1 MPPPPTQTLL
11 TAAVDHRIVSRLVE
25 GFDAWWQP
33 PAAVAAAVLLT
44 GFVTTINRRD
54 TAELAGPLRWLL
66 TTLRLLTVAVVA
78 VACLDL
84 QRIAEHE
91 VVMPSRVAVL
101 IDTSAS
107 MSLPAAT
114 GEGQASRVERA
125 RDILIEGGLLP
136 ALQRRHEV
144 SVWRFDAD
152 AEPLTVLPRMR
163 QGDTPPAGESG
174 QPLDWQAATVARG
187 FETRLGEAL
196 AKAVE
201 REPASVLAGVVVL
214 SDGGNNSGI
223 DPLNVA
229 DRLAAAEVAA
239 LAVGI
244 GSETLPANVRIAD
257 MLAPARVFPGDTFT
271 VTAYLQAQGREGER
285 VAVELRETASPPG
298 GPGRPGDG
306 RLIDTREARLA
317 ADGDLMAI
325 RFDVPGLVTT
335 GSRSLSVR
343 LIPETPDRNTDDDSQ
358 TAAVEVVDRVTRVL
372 LMAGGP
378 SREYQFLRNV
388 LHRDASFEVDVL
400 LGTATAGISQDAHR
414 ILDAFPPSDEALA
427 EYDAVVAI
435 DYDWGSLDPV
445 DWTRLERW
453 VARESGGL
461 VFVAGG
467 IHMDDWLGDPRAT
480 PLRGLFPV
488 EFRRPGQLPLGGGGS
503 REEPLPLDF
512 TADGGDAEFLWL
524 APGRDRSRSV
534 WAEFPGVYACFP
546 AERAKPGGTV
556 YARVRPDGGAGED
569 RRIYLAGQLYGGG
582 NVFYVGSG
590 ELWRLREIDDAC
602 YDRLMPQIVRHVS
615 QGRLMRGTQR
625 VRLLVD
631 RDRHPVGGTVQLRL
645 VMADEPRLAAG
656 RPPVCRAIGPEE
668 TIVTVPLEVEPD
680 RPGTL
685 QGSFVAVREGAWRI
699 EVDPAAGLTEEP
711 LMHRIQVQ
719 LPDRE
724 LVRPRLDRPLLEQLA
739 SRTGGVAR
747 FPQPSDWSTAI
758 ADELAARLPDRSR
771 REYETGPPDD
781 DFKRQLNTVLLAAG
795 VGFLCLEWVV
805 RRLAK
810 LA

>member
-1 MPPPPTQTLL
+1 MPPLPAQTLL
-11 TAAVDHRIVSRLVE
+11 TAVVDHRIVSRLVE

-44 GFVTTINRRD
+44 GFVITINRRD

-66 TTLRLLTVAVVA
+66 ATLRLLTVAVVA
-78 VACLDL
+78 IACLDL

-91 VVMPSRVAVL
+91 VVMPSRVSVL
-101 IDTSAS
+101 VDTSGS

-114 GEGQASRVERA
+114 GEGQASRVEQA
-125 RDILIEGGLLP
+125 REILEAGGLLL
-136 ALQRRHEV
+136 ALRRRHEV

-152 AEPLTVLPRMR
+152 AEPLTVLPRTG
-163 QGDTPPAGESG
+163 QDNDSPAADTGPPS
-174 QPLDWQAATVARG
+174 DWQAATVARG

-196 AKAVE
+196 ATAVE

-214 SDGGNNSGI
+214 TDGGNNAGI
-223 DPLNVA
+223 DPLSVA
-229 DRLAAAEVAA
+229 DRLAAAKVAT
-239 LAVGI
+239 LTVGI

-257 MLAPARVFPGDTFT
+257 MIAPARVFPGDTFT

-285 VAVELRETASPPG
+285 VAVELRETAGPPG

-317 ADGDLMAI
+317 ADGELVAI
-325 RFDVPGLVTT
+325 RFDVPGLATA
-335 GSRSLSVR
+335 GSRSLSIRAV
-343 LIPETPDRNTDDDSQ
+343 PAKPDRNTDDDSQ
-358 TAAVEVVDRVTRVL
+358 TVAVEVVDRVTRVL

-388 LHRDASFEVDVL
+388 LHRDASFEIAVL
-400 LGTATAGISQDAHR
+400 LGTAAAGMSQDAHR
-414 ILDAFPPSDEALA
+414 ILDVFPPSDEALA
-427 EYDAVVAI
+427 AYDAVVAI
-435 DYDWGSLDPV
+435 DYDWGAVDPAG
-445 DWTRLERW
+445 WTRLERW

-480 PLRGLFPV
+480 PLRGLCPV

-556 YARVRPDGGAGED
+556 YARVSPAGGAGED

-582 NVFYVGSG
+582 NVLYVGSG
-590 ELWRLREIDDAC
+590 ELWRLREIDEAC
-602 YDRLMPQIVRHVS
+602 YERLMPQLVRHVS

-656 RPPVCRAIGPEE
+656 RPPVCRAIGPDE
-668 TIVTVPLEVEPD
+668 TTVTVPLEAEPD

-685 QGSFVAVREGAWRI
+685 QGSFVAGREGAWRI
-699 EVDPAAGLTEEP
+699 EVEPAAGLTEQP
-711 LMHRIQVQ
+711 LVHRIQVQ

-747 FPQPSDWSTAI
+747 FPKPADWSPAL
-758 ADELAARLPDRSR
+758 AAELAATLPDRSR
-771 REYETGPPDD
+771 REYETGPPDA

-795 VGFLCLEWVV
+795 VGFLCLEWVI

>member
-1 MPPPPTQTLL
+1 MPLLPTCSLL
-11 TAAVDHRIVSRLVE
+11 AAAVEHRIVSRLVE

-33 PAAVAAAVLLT
+33 PAAVAAAVLLAA
-44 GFVTTINRRD
+44 FVITINRRD
-54 TAELAGPLRWLL
+54 TAELARPLRWLL
-66 TTLRLLTVAVVA
+66 AALRLLTVAAVV

-84 QRIAEHE
+84 QRIADHE

-107 MSLPAAT
+107 MSLPATT
-114 GEGQASRVERA
+114 GEGQASRAEQA
-125 RDILIEGGLLP
+125 RDILEAGGLLP
-136 ALQRRHEV
+136 ALRRRNEV
-144 SVWRFDAD
+144 SVWRFDVD
-152 AEPLTVLPRMR
+152 AEPLTVLPRTR
-163 QGDTPPAGESG
+163 AGDEPPAADDGS
-174 QPLDWQAATVARG
+174 PPDWRKATVARG

-214 SDGGNNSGI
+214 SDGGNNAGL

-229 DRLAAAEVAA
+229 DRLAAARVPA

-257 MLAPARVFPGDTFT
+257 MIAPARVFPGDTFT

-285 VAVELRETASPPG
+285 VAVELREMA
-298 GPGRPGDG
+298 GPSAAPDRPAAG

-317 ADGDLMAI
+317 ADGDLVAI
-325 RFDVPGLVTT
+325 RFDVPGLAAA

-343 LIPETPDRNTDDDSQ
+343 LIPETPDRNVDDDLQ
-358 TAAVEVVDRVTRVL
+358 TATVEVVDRVTRVL

-388 LHRDASFEVDVL
+388 LHRDTSFEVDVL
-400 LGTATAGISQDAHR
+400 LGTAAAGMSQDAHQ
-414 ILDAFPPSDEALA
+414 ILDVFPPSDEALA
-427 EYDAVVAI
+427 AYDAVVAI
-435 DYDWGSLDPV
+435 DYDWGSIDPAG
-445 DWTRLERW
+445 WTRLERW

-461 VFVAGG
+461 VLFAGG

-503 REEPLPLDF
+503 REEPMPLDF

-534 WAEFPGVYACFP
+534 WAEFPGVYACYP

-556 YARVRPDGGAGED
+556 YARVGPAGGAGEGH
-569 RRIYLAGQLYGGG
+569 RIYLAGQLYGGG
-582 NVFYVGSG
+582 SVLSVGSG
-590 ELWRLREIDDAC
+590 ELWRLREVDDAC
-602 YDRLMPQIVRHVS
+602 YERLMPQLVRHVS

-631 RDRHPVGGTVQLRL
+631 RDRHPVGGTVQVRL

-656 RPPVCRAIGPEE
+656 RPPLCRAIGPDE
-668 TIVTVPLEVEPD
+668 TTVIVPLEAEPD
-680 RPGTL
+680 RPGSL
-685 QGSFVAVREGAWRI
+685 RGRFVVGREGAWRI
-699 EVDPAAGLTEEP
+699 EVDPAAGLVDEP
-711 LMHRIQVQ
+711 LVHRIQVQ
-719 LPDRE
+719 LPDRK
-724 LVRPRLDRPLLEQLA
+724 
-739 SRTGGVAR
+739 S
-747 FPQPSDWSTAI
+747 
-758 ADELAARLPDRSR
+758 
-771 REYETGPPDD
+771 
-781 DFKRQLNTVLLAAG
+781 
-795 VGFLCLEWVV
+795 VV
-805 RRLAK
+805 
-810 LA
+810 